1 MPMPKLK
8 IDLAS
13 PSTGGSTDI
22 GVYATKTGGIAS
34 KDVFKNNLAR
44 VAKNSAAAA
53 HLHLQQQ
60 ALRQKSS
67 GAATATGA
75 KKQQSVSLKKQMLN

>member
-1 MPMPKLK
+1 MPMPMLK

-13 PSTGGSTDI
+13 PSTGGSTDV
-22 GVYATKTGGIAS
+22 GVYATNTGGIAQ
-34 KDVFKNNLAR
+34 KDIFKNNLAR

-53 HLHLQQQ
+53 QLHIKQQ

-67 GAATATGA
+67 GTAGNQTTVTGP
-75 KKQQSVSLKKQMLN
+75 KK